1 MQQIVQSLQQS
12 VMQDELP
19 GVFLETIGF
28 HEFPWKD
35 KAMLEAEQL
44 YLCERHA
51 GEAQSN
57 LMKSRGGPEVET

>member
-1 MQQIVQSLQQS
+1 
-12 VMQDELP
+12 MQDELP

-44 YLCERHA
+44 YLCERNA

-57 LMKSRGGPEVET
+57 LMKSRVGPEVET